1 MQTRHMLPPH
11 YLDCW
16 RRRASRRGEGGITK
30 SGTRRMTAGHES
42 QGARKAALLLMRRV
56 ISNHD
61 VTRPPCAEAVCLNSK
76 TEA

>member
-1 MQTRHMLPPH
+1 
-11 YLDCW
+11 
-16 RRRASRRGEGGITK
+16 
-30 SGTRRMTAGHES
+30 MTAGHES